1 MFTASFAE
9 ILSIGA
15 VLPFLAVLTNPEKII
30 NHPTTQSL
38 IHKLGYTT
46 IPPSSLSP
54 SGKLSTQHSAL
65 RKSALST
72 PGKLTTNQPS
82 SLSTNDTLSTQ
93 HSALSTE
100 KISTQHSALSTE
112 KISTQH
118 SALSTEKIST
128 HQTANCLLPTD
139 FLLILTI
146 IFALAALISGAMRLL
161 LLWASTRLSFAT
173 GADLSISIYR
183 RTLYQPYSVHAARNS
198 SEVISGITGKAN
210 SVIFSI
216 ITPALTIISSAI
228 MLIVILIA
236 LISIDPTIA
245 LAAFGGF
252 GFIYAIIIKLTK
264 GRMLIN
270 SQCMAREST
279 QLIKSLQ
286 EGLGGI
292 RDVLIDGCQAVYCQ
306 IYRNADLPLRKA
318 QGNSTFISQS
328 PRFGI
333 EALGMMLIAMLAY
346 ALARQPDGISK
357 AIPVLGALALGAQRL
372 LPVLQGGYASWS
384 SIQSG
389 QVSLIDTLELLDQPL
404 PEYVDQPPAKP
415 IPFEQKITLNQL
427 SFRYTPQTPWILNNL
442 DLTIPK
448 GSRIGFIG
456 LTGSGKSTLL
466 DIVMGLLQPNQ
477 GALEIDSEEITTHN
491 TRNWQ
496 SHIAHV
502 PQAIF
507 LADSTIQ
514 ENIAFGVPI
523 NKINQVL
530 VKQAA
535 QQAQIADIIETWP
548 KKYQTFV
555 GERGIRLSGGQRQR
569 IGIARALYKQS
580 DVIIFDEAT
589 SALDNKTEQAVMQS
603 IESLGQN
610 LTVLIIAH
618 RLTTLQNCDQIVE
631 LADGGIKRI
640 GTYQEI
646 VGEDNMANSPVQL
659 STKKTA
665 NC

>member
-1 MFTASFAE
+1 MIFSLLLRLWFHISTRRRTQVFLLLILMFAASFAE

-15 VLPFLAVLTNPEKII
+15 VLPFLAVLTNPDRIFQLPVVRPLI
-30 NHPTTQSL
+30 NF
-38 IHKLGYTT
+38 LGF
-46 IPPSSLSP
+46 SSPDQL
-54 SGKLSTQHSAL
+54 
-65 RKSALST
+65 
-72 PGKLTTNQPS
+72 
-82 SLSTNDTLSTQ
+82 
-93 HSALSTE
+93 
-100 KISTQHSALSTE
+100 
-112 KISTQH
+112 
-118 SALSTEKIST
+118 
-128 HQTANCLLPTD
+128 LLP
-139 FLLILTI
+139 LTI
-146 IFALAALISGAMRLL
+146 VFAFAALISGAMRLL
-161 LLWASTRLSFAT
+161 LLWASTRISFAI
-173 GADLSISIYR
+173 GADLSINIYR
-183 RTLYQPYSVHAARNS
+183 RTLYQPYAVQASRNS
-198 SEVISGITGKAN
+198 SEIISGISVKAS
-210 SVIFSI
+210 SVIGYI
-216 ITPALTIISSAI
+216 ITPSLTLISSAI
-228 MLIVILIA
+228 MLVVILLA
-236 LISIDPTIA
+236 LISIDPAIA

-252 GFIYAIIIKLTK
+252 GLIYAVIIKLTK

-270 SQCMAREST
+270 SQSISRDSN

-318 QGNSTFISQS
+318 QGNSNFISAS

-346 ALARQPDGISK
+346 ALARQPDGIAK
-357 AIPVLGALALGAQRL
+357 TIPVLGALALGAQRL

-389 QVSLIDTLELLDQPL
+389 QISLKDTLELLDQPL
-404 PEYVDQPPAKP
+404 PEYVDQPPATP
-415 IPFEQKITLNQL
+415 IQFQQQINLNQL

-442 DLTIPK
+442 DLTIQK

-466 DIVMGLLQPNQ
+466 DIVMGLLQPNE
-477 GALEIDSEEITTHN
+477 GTLEIDSEEITTHN

-496 SHIAHV
+496 AHIAHV

-523 NKINQVL
+523 NKIDNAL

-535 QQAQIADIIETWP
+535 EQAQIADIIETWP

-569 IGIARALYKQS
+569 IGIARALYKQA

-603 IESLGQN
+603 IETLGKD

-631 LADGGIKRI
+631 LANSGIKRI
-640 GTYQEI
+640 GTYKEI
-646 VGEDNMANSPVQL
+646 VGEERIKNAQSF
-659 STKKTA
+659 
-665 NC
+665 